1 MTRSTRSG
9 RTRILVLFDF
19 DLTLAPDSFAALLRH
34 CGIGDPEA
42 WRRAHVRP
50 RVERGW
56 EVVLAR
62 IGALHQLSDGGRGPR
77 ITHALVEEV
86 GRAIEP
92 FAGVPEVFGRLRAAA
107 RAVLPEIEVEYH
119 LLTSGFVDIH
129 RATRFADAF
138 AGMWGTELVFDE
150 GRGGALAFPK
160 RIVTHNEK
168 APIILALARGIDP
181 HAPNAARD
189 AHRTA
194 PDEPL
199 HAPLDQ
205 VIYVGDGG
213 TDIAAFGLL
222 DRGGGVAIAACKPE
236 GAEDWAGADA
246 TRAERRVDTL
256 APPGFAEGSLMLRA
270 LELAIGAVAR
280 RIALR
285 QPGAGA

>member
-1 MTRSTRSG
+1 MTRSTRIV

-34 CGIGDPEA
+34 CGIGDPDA

-56 EVVLAR
+56 EVILAR
-62 IGALHQLSDGGRGPR
+62 IGALHQLSGGGRGPR
-77 ITHALVEEV
+77 ITRALVEEA

-92 FAGVPEVFGRLRAAA
+92 FAGIPALFDRLRTTA

-129 RATRFADAF
+129 RATRFAGAF

-150 GRGGALAFPK
+150 ERGGALAFPR

-168 APIILALARGIDP
+168 ALIILALAKGIDP
-181 HAPNAARD
+181 LGPNAPRD
-189 AHRTA
+189 AHRDV
-194 PDEPL
+194 PEEQV
-199 HAPLDQ
+199 HVPLDQ

-213 TDIAAFGLL
+213 SDLAAFGLL
-222 DRGGGVAIAACKPE
+222 NRGGGVAIAAQKAE
-236 GAEDWAGADA
+236 SAEDWAGADVM
-246 TRAERRVDTL
+246 RAERRVETL
-256 APPGFAEGSLMLRA
+256 APQGFAEGSEMLRS
-270 LELAIGAVAR
+270 LELAVGAVAR

-285 QPGAGA
+285 QLGVGA